1 MAESEMTDDREFW
14 QKEFIC
20 SGKKARVGDLSHLMR
35 RVHGKSHLS
44 RAVHIWMTESSER
57 NIFCRLRK
65 SWQQLSS
72 NENEAH
78 LSLAVHTCLTENLW
92 LPETKLWLLPES
104 ESSSRDAAARLK
116 WDASNSSRSPLPLP
130 SRTTQGLN
138 QWE

>member
-14 QKEFIC
+14 QKELIW
-20 SGKKARVGDLSHLMR
+20 GI
-35 RVHGKSHLS
+35 KSEGGRLVS
-44 RAVHIWMTESSER
+44 SDETSAWQVSSVQGSAYLDDRKLRAKY
-57 NIFCRLRK
+57 FCRLRK

>member
-1 MAESEMTDDREFW
+1 
-14 QKEFIC
+14 
-20 SGKKARVGDLSHLMR
+20 
-35 RVHGKSHLS
+35 
-44 RAVHIWMTESSER
+44 MTESLGRKNLSAAEKSKGGR
-57 NIFCRLRK
+57 LVSSDETSAWQVSSVQGSAYLDDRKLRAKYFCRLRK